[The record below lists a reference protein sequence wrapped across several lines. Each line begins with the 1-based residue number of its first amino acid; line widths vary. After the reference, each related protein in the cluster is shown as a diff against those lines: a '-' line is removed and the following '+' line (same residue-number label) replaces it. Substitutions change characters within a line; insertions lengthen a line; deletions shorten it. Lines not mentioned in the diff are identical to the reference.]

1 MRPQSLPDLGRIGM
15 KLLGL
20 NVLSAFA
27 KAHPDAEPSLSAWQA
42 EVERA
47 TWKHGAELKGLYPS
61 ASFVGR
67 DNVIFNIRGNNYRLH
82 ARVSFATQVVIV
94 VQIGTHKEYEGWKY

>member
-1 MRPQSLPDLGRIGM
+1 MSM

-20 NVLSAFA
+20 NVISAFA
-27 KAHPDAEPSLSAWQA
+27 KAHPDVETALSAWQA

-47 TWKHGAELKGLYPS
+47 TWKHGAELKDRYPS

-67 DNVIFNIRGNNYRLH
+67 DSVVFNIRGNNYRLH

-94 VQIGTHKEYEGWKY
+94 VQIGTHKEYESWTY